1 MGGIMQMVANNV
13 APATVPIPGPI
24 LYLDAVDYTG
34 SGTAWP
40 AEVGSNGVLVNA
52 PAYTAPSPTYFLFNG
67 TDELAYTPNL
77 KASFASSNS
86 MTIEVWVRTASDNG
100 VVITEQGSGPPFNL
114 GYHTSIME
122 IDGGNLKVGLW
133 TSTGIVDTTV
143 GAVTRNQ
150 WQQYVMT
157 YNDAT
162 NTLTGY
168 IDVATTASVSLENI
182 PATPARIFALCQAD
196 TTNMG
201 DGSFLAADVG
211 LFRVWNSSFT
221 PAQVQELYDENVNRF
236 SNSVVTTNLVGYWDP
251 GLVASYPGT
260 GTTINNLAATSL
272 PGTMSNITYTD
283 PYFTYNGSSSQISIP
298 DNAVLEPGSGDWTME
313 AWIYPT
319 QFTVSAKT
327 VLGKFDSGGG
337 SFDISYAIRQGDGYI
352 RADFSDGS
360 TGFVVSNNYSI
371 SLNTWTQM
379 LYVWDQADNTLYTYS
394 NGVQVDTKPI
404 TISSIRSTTTNLY
417 IGSYNGGEY
426 PQYFTGRVGII
437 RLYNAALSSADVL
450 QNFNANK
457 AVYGL

>member
-1 MGGIMQMVANNV
+1 MSGIQMMVMNNV
-13 APATVPIPGPI
+13 ATVTMPAPI

-40 AEVGSNGVLVNA
+40 AETGSNATLVNA
-52 PAYTAPSPTYFLFNG
+52 PAYTAPSPTYFSFNG
-67 TDELAYTPNL
+67 TDESATTANL
-77 KASFASSNS
+77 KASFASSTS
-86 MTIEVWVRTASDNG
+86 HTLEIWIRTASDDG
-100 VVITEQGSGPPFNL
+100 VVISQTGTSTINAF
-114 GYHTSIME
+114 YHLSVME
-122 IDGGNLKVGLW
+122 IVGGDIKMGIWNG
-133 TSTGIVDTTV
+133 TGIGNVTV
-143 GAVTRNQ
+143 GAVTRDQ
-150 WQQYVMT
+150 WQQYVLT
-157 YNDAT
+157 YDDAT

-168 IDVATTASVSLENI
+168 INAG
-182 PATPARIFALCQAD
+182 TPASTTFQDDPPTTGWFYHLCAED
-196 TTNMG
+196 STDMG
-201 DGSFLAADVG
+201 NGSYLAADVG
-211 LFRVWNSSFT
+211 LFRVWNSALSA
-221 PAQVQELYDENVNRF
+221 AQVQELYDENVNRF

-319 QFTVSAKT
+319 QFTVSSKT
-327 VLGKFDSGGG
+327 VLGKFDSGGV
-337 SFDISYAIRQGDGYI
+337 SLDISYAIRQGDGYI

-379 LYVWDQADNTLYTYS
+379 LYVWDQAGNTLYTYS

-404 TISSIRSTTTNLY
+404 TISSIRNTTTGLY

-426 PQYFTGRVGII
+426 PQYFTGRIGII
-437 RLYNAALSSADVL
+437 RLYSAALTASEVQ
-450 QNFNANK
+450 QNFDANR
-457 AVYGL
+457 ASYGL

>member
-1 MGGIMQMVANNV
+1 MSGIQMMVMNNV
-13 APATVPIPGPI
+13 ATVTMPAPI

-40 AEVGSNGVLVNA
+40 AETGSNGTLVNVPTFEA
-52 PAYTAPSPTYFLFNG
+52 PAPTYFSFNG
-67 TDELAYTPNL
+67 TDESATTANL
-77 KASFASSNS
+77 KASFTSSNS
-86 MTIEVWVRTASDNG
+86 QTLEIWIRTASDNG
-100 VVITEQGSGPPFNL
+100 VVISQQGATPVNSV
-114 GYHTSIME
+114 YHLSVME
-122 IDGGNLKVGLW
+122 IVAGDLKVGLW
-133 TSTGIVDTTV
+133 KDVTGGIGNVTV
-143 GAVTRNQ
+143 GAVTRDQ

-168 IDVATTASVSLENI
+168 INAGSSATVILEND
-182 PATPARIFALCQAD
+182 PAAPQWYYALCQAD
-196 TTNMG
+196 STSMG
-201 DGSFLAADVG
+201 DGSFLAADIG
-211 LFRVWNSSFT
+211 LFRVWNSAFT
-221 PAQVQELYDENVNRF
+221 AAQVQELYDENVNRF

-251 GLVASYPGT
+251 GLVASYSGT

-327 VLGKFDSGGG
+327 VLGKFDSGGV
-337 SFDISYAIRQGDGYI
+337 SLDISYAIRQGDGYI

-360 TGFVVSNNYSI
+360 TGFVVSNNYNI

-379 LYVWDQADNTLYTYS
+379 LYVWDQAGNTLYTYS

-426 PQYFTGRVGII
+426 PQYFTGRIGII
-437 RLYNAALSSADVL
+437 RLYSAALTASEVQ
-450 QNFNANK
+450 QNFDANRDI
-457 AVYGL
+457 YGL

>member
-1 MGGIMQMVANNV
+1 MSGIQMMVMNNV
-13 APATVPIPGPI
+13 ATVTMPAPI

-40 AEVGSNGVLVNA
+40 AETGSNGTLVNA
-52 PAYTAPSPTYFLFNG
+52 PTFEAPAPTYFSFNG
-67 TDELAYTPNL
+67 TDESATTANL
-77 KASFASSNS
+77 KASFTSSTS
-86 MTIEVWVRTASDNG
+86 QTLEIWIRTASDNG
-100 VVITEQGSGPPFNL
+100 VVISQQGITPVNS
-114 GYHTSIME
+114 GYHLSVME
-122 IDGGNLKVGLW
+122 IVAGDLKVGLW
-133 TSTGIVDTTV
+133 KDVTGGIGNVTV
-143 GAVTRNQ
+143 GAVTRDQ

-157 YNDAT
+157 YDDAT

-168 IDVATTASVSLENI
+168 INAGSSATVILEND
-182 PATPARIFALCQAD
+182 PAAPQWYYALCQAD
-196 TTNMG
+196 FTDMG
-201 DGSFLAADVG
+201 NGSFLAADIG
-211 LFRVWNSSFT
+211 LFRVWNSALSA
-221 PAQVQELYDENVNRF
+221 AQVQELYDENVNRF

-327 VLGKFDSGGG
+327 VLGKFDSGGV
-337 SFDISYAIRQGDGYI
+337 SLDISYAIRQGDGYI

-379 LYVWDQADNTLYTYS
+379 LYVWDQAGNTLYTYS

-404 TISSIRSTTTNLY
+404 TISSIRSTTTGLY

-426 PQYFTGRVGII
+426 PQYFTGRIGII
-437 RLYNAALSSADVL
+437 RLYSAALTASGVL
-450 QNFNANK
+450 QNFNADRSK
-457 AVYGL
+457 FGI